1 MCPEGVPRAVD
12 RRDKAIGKVALFEA
26 TSQEFAQLVPPGLAD
41 FFMEVLASD
50 NGELLRLG
58 CDEYEQVIVIFRR
71 PRAQLAKLLGRGG
84 ERIFDAA
91 MSDENHDVAGSAFLR
106 GLDRLMNAVVF
117 KCA

>member
-50 NGELLRLG
+50 NGELLRLRLLSSFADPG
-58 CDEYEQVIVIFRR
+58 RNSRNFSVAAARGSSMRR
-71 PRAQLAKLLGRGG
+71 
-84 ERIFDAA
+84 
-91 MSDENHDVAGSAFLR
+91 
-106 GLDRLMNAVVF
+106 
-117 KCA
+117 